1 MQNFDLADYLLQ
13 HLNQGGALPQNRQL
27 YRLIRQ
33 AILDKILPIHS
44 RLPASREL
52 ARELGIARNTVLYA
66 YEQLIAE
73 GYLHTRKGSGSYVAD
88 TLSETLLNP
97 GQKKRSKKTT
107 DANALNV
114 ANNSEP
120 TSSLTQL
127 ALSKRGSKLVA
138 RAGAAAQQW
147 GAFVPGVPDVSQF
160 PSAVWNKIQSKLWRK
175 PEISRLTYSQG
186 GGLPVLRE
194 AIADYLKGARS
205 VICEPAQII
214 ITNGTHQSI
223 DLCLRLLSDPGD
235 IAWIEDPCYWGAR
248 NLLRASGLHLRPIA
262 VDAEGMNP
270 KDEDKK
276 VVPRFIF
283 VTPSHQYPLGMVM
296 SLSRRRSLLE
306 YAAHHGSWII
316 EDDYDS
322 EFRYKG
328 RPLACLQGMDSAE
341 RVLYMGTFSKTMFP
355 GLRLGYLVVPPG
367 LTPAFITGMEE
378 LYRSGQETLQACM
391 AEFMRLSYYHAHIRR
406 MRLLYGTRLERLQNE
421 IKHHFPEGE
430 VHPMGSDAG
439 LHLTLALPVD
449 CNDQDIAQAALKQ
462 GIASRAL
469 SNYFHSSEQ
478 TLRGLVLGYANV
490 SEDEISQKFNLLA
503 TIIKDH
509 LNMRKIK
516 NN

>member
-1 MQNFDLADYLLQ
+1 MQSFHLADYLMQ
-13 HLNQGGALPQNRQL
+13 HLNQGNALPQNRQL

-33 AILDKILPIHS
+33 AILDRVLPIHS
-44 RLPASREL
+44 RLPSSREL
-52 ARELGIARNTVLYA
+52 AIELGIARNTVLYA

-73 GYLHTRKGSGSYVAD
+73 GYLDTRKGSGSYVAD

-97 GQKKRSKKTT
+97 RQKKRSSKNAAVFESNFAASIIEKPATT
-107 DANALNV
+107 EA
-114 ANNSEP
+114 P
-120 TSSLTQL
+120 
-127 ALSKRGSKLVA
+127 LSQRGNKLVV

-147 GAFVPGVPDVSQF
+147 GAFVPGVPDVSEF
-160 PSAVWNKIQSKLWRK
+160 PHAIWNKIQSKFWRK
-175 PEISRLTYSQG
+175 PDIASLTYSQG
-186 GGLPVLRE
+186 GGLPALRL

-205 VICEPAQII
+205 VVCEPAQII
-214 ITNGTHQSI
+214 ITSGTHQSI

-235 IAWIEDPCYWGAR
+235 VAWIEDPCYWGAR
-248 NLLRASGLHLRPIA
+248 NLLLASGLTVRPIA
-262 VDAEGMNP
+262 VDAEGINP
-270 KDEDKK
+270 QENDKK

-328 RPLACLQGMDSAE
+328 RPIACLQGMDTAE

-355 GLRLGYLVVPPG
+355 GLRLGYLVVPTT
-367 LTPAFITGMEE
+367 LTSAFITGMEE

-406 MRLLYGTRLERLQNE
+406 MRILYGTRLELLQNE
-421 IKHHFPEGE
+421 IAHHFPNGE
-430 VHPMGSDAG
+430 VQANGSDAG
-439 LHLTLALPVD
+439 LHLTLRLPSH
-449 CNDQDIAQAALKQ
+449 CKDQEIAKAALEQ

-469 SNYFHSSEQ
+469 STYFHVPEHAQS
-478 TLRGLVLGYANV
+478 GLVLGYASVHENQIA
-490 SEDEISQKFNLLA
+490 SAFEKLA
-503 TIIKDH
+503 MVIKQASGIG
-509 LNMRKIK
+509 RI
-516 NN
+516 

>member
-52 ARELGIARNTVLYA
+52 ARELGIARNTVMYA

-73 GYLHTRKGSGSYVAD
+73 GYLHTRKGSGSFVAD

-97 GQKKRSKKTT
+97 GQKKRSKKT
-107 DANALNV
+107 DGDSA
-114 ANNSEP
+114 P
-120 TSSLTQL
+120 SSSITPP

-160 PSAVWNKIQSKLWRK
+160 PYAVWNKIQSKLWRQ
-175 PEISRLTYSQG
+175 PEIRNLTYSQG
-186 GGLPVLRE
+186 GGLPALRA

-205 VICEPAQII
+205 VVCEPEQII

-248 NLLRASGLHLRPIA
+248 NLLLASGLQLRPIA

-421 IKHHFPEGE
+421 IKRHFPKGE
-430 VHPMGSDAG
+430 VQATGSDAG
-439 LHLTLALPVD
+439 LHLTLCLPAH
-449 CNDQDIAQAALKQ
+449 CKDQEIAKAALKQ

-469 SNYFHSSEQ
+469 SSYFHSTEQ
-478 TLRGLVLGYANV
+478 AVPGLVLGYASV
-490 SEDEISQKFNLLA
+490 SEDEIITAFATLA
-503 TIIKDH
+503 AVIREH
-509 LNMRKIK
+509 LSMEITANAV
-516 NN
+516 